1 MSVNPRVEKDT
12 LGEVRVPGDRL
23 WGAQTQRC
31 LEYFK
36 IGSETMPFAVIRALA
51 LVKKAA
57 TQSNETLGLL
67 SVDISSEIQKAVD
80 LIIRGDFPDEFPVTP
95 WQTGSGTQSNMN
107 MNEVIANIANR
118 NLGYPLGGK
127 HPVHPNDHVNLSQS
141 SNDTFPTAMHLAYT
155 QETLANL
162 LPHLDALAQELRNKA
177 QRFAQLTKMGRTHL
191 QDATPLSVGDEMGAW
206 ATQIKQAGK
215 RIENGLQEIY
225 QLAQGGTAVGT
236 GLNAPEGFDVLFCER
251 LSLST
256 SLPFSVAQDK
266 FAALAAH
273 DALVGASGDLN
284 RLAVALF
291 KISADFKLLASGP
304 RGGLGELIL
313 PANEPGSSIMPG
325 KVNPT
330 QAEALAMFCCQ
341 VMGNHQAISMAG
353 SQGQLQL
360 NVFKPVIIVNLLNSV
375 QLLGEA
381 CESFRVNCVAG
392 LEVDRERLAELDKK
406 SLMLVTALVPAI
418 GYDKAAQIA
427 RIAHIERTTLKQAA
441 MKLGFVSADEFE
453 RLVDLQAMRMPFPL
467 NR

>member
-1 MSVNPRVEKDT
+1 MPNKPRIEKDA
-12 LGEVRVPGDRL
+12 LGGVMVPGDRM

-36 IGSETMPFAVIRALA
+36 IGSEQMPFAVIRALA

-57 TQSNETLGLL
+57 AQVNESLGILPA
-67 SVDISSEIQKAVD
+67 DISAEIQKAVD
-80 LIIRGDFPDEFPVTP
+80 AVIRGDCVEEFPITP
-95 WQTGSGTQSNMN
+95 WQTGSGTQTNMN
-107 MNEVIANIANR
+107 VNEVIANIANR

-141 SNDTFPTAMHLAYT
+141 SNDTFPTAMHLSYA
-155 QETLANL
+155 QETVAGLLPRLGALAN
-162 LPHLDALAQELRNKA
+162 ELRKKA
-177 QRFAQLTKMGRTHL
+177 QLLAEILKMGRTHL

-206 ATQIKQAGK
+206 ATQIEQAAN
-215 RIENGLQEIY
+215 RIQSGVQEIY
-225 QLAQGGTAVGT
+225 SVAQGGTAVGT
-236 GLNAPEGFDVLFCER
+236 GLNAPEGFDDLVCEK
-251 LSLST
+251 LAKLT
-256 SLPFSVAQDK
+256 GLPFAATKDK

-304 RGGLGELIL
+304 RGGLGELVL

-330 QAEALAMFCCQ
+330 QAEALAMVCCQ
-341 VMGNHQAISMAG
+341 VMGNHHAISMAG

-360 NVFKPVIIVNLLNSV
+360 NVFKPVIIVNLLSSV
-375 QLLGEA
+375 RLLGDA

-392 LEVDRERLAELDKK
+392 LDVDRYRLADLEQK
-406 SLMLVTALVPAI
+406 SLMLVTALAPVI

-427 RIAHIERTTLKQAA
+427 RTAHAERTTLKQAA
-441 MKLGFVSADEFE
+441 LRLGFVSADEFD
-453 RLVDLQAMRMPFPL
+453 RLVDPKSMRKPFAL
-467 NR
+467 K

>member
-1 MSVNPRVEKDT
+1 MSGKLRTESDA
-12 LGEVRVPGDRL
+12 LGSVMVPGDRL

-31 LEYFK
+31 LDYFK
-36 IGSETMPFAVIRALA
+36 IGSESMPFAVIRALA

-57 TQSNETLGLL
+57 AQTNETLGLL

-80 LIIRGDFPDEFPVTP
+80 LIIRGAFPDEFPVTP

-127 HPVHPNDHVNLSQS
+127 HPIHPNDHVNLSQS
-141 SNDTFPTAMHLAYT
+141 SNDTFPTAMHLSYA
-155 QETLANL
+155 QETLAGL
-162 LPHLDALAQELRNKA
+162 LPCLDALADELRRKA
-177 QRFAQLTKMGRTHL
+177 LRFAEVVTMGRTHL

-206 ATQIKQAGK
+206 ATQIEQAGK
-215 RIENGLQEIY
+215 RIEAGLQEIY

-236 GLNAPEGFDVLFCER
+236 GLNSPEGFDTLFCER
-251 LSLST
+251 LSVLTGLSFNIT
-256 SLPFSVAQDK
+256 KDK

-304 RGGLGELIL
+304 RGGLGEFIL

-330 QAEALAMFCCQ
+330 QAEALAMVCCQ
-341 VMGNHQAISMAG
+341 VMGNHLAISMAG

-375 QLLGEA
+375 QLLGAA

-392 LEVDRERLAELDKK
+392 MEVDRERLAELAEK
-406 SLMLVTALVPAI
+406 SLMRVTALAPLI
-418 GYDKAAQIA
+418 GYDRAAQIA
-427 RIAHIERTTLKQAA
+427 RTAHTQRITLKQAA
-441 MKLGFVSADEFE
+441 LKLGFVSDDEFD
-453 RLVDLQAMRMPFPL
+453 RLVDSQSMRKPFPL
-467 NR
+467 KR